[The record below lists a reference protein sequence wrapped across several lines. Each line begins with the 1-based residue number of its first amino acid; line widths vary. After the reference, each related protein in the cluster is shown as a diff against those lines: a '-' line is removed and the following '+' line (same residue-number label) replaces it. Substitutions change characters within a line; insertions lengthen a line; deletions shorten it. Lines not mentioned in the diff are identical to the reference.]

1 MSVVFALGAESK
13 TDKKTDGSTH
23 RRSYLWS
30 LSVNGATLSYDSI
43 MEDDMAYETQHIL
56 DFVMED
62 DARREGTDVSVEVDT
77 NETVKISFGNSFTL
91 RTSYNSLN
99 DLIMA
104 LERAS
109 DELDNIIYDNT
120 QRSLGNV
127 VEGAMS
133 EQQRVDPYDNKE
145 YNTNDP
151 RNW

>member
-1 MSVVFALGAESK
+1 
-13 TDKKTDGSTH
+13 
-23 RRSYLWS
+23 
-30 LSVNGATLSYDSI
+30 
-43 MEDDMAYETQHIL
+43 MAYETQHIL

-62 DARREGTDVSVEVDT
+62 DTRREGTEVSVEVDT

-120 QRSLGNV
+120 QRNLGNV

-133 EQQRVDPYDNKE
+133 EQQRIDPYDNKE
-145 YNTNDP
+145 YNPNDP